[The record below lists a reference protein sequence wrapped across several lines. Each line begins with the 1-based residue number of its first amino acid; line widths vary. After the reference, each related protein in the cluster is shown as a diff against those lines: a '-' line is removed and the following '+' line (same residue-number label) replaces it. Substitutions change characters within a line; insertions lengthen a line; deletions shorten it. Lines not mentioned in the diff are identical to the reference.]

1 MGGIEVGQVRAT
13 TWSARSAWSQA
24 TADRASSKPFVGWET
39 RLDAT
44 MRLTANVAEHGST
57 IVQYGQ

>member
-13 TWSARSAWSQA
+13 TWPARSAWTQA

-44 MRLTANVAEHGST
+44 IRPAANAGEHGST
-57 IVQYGQ
+57 TVQYGQ